1 MNIFRASSTLCTGV
15 QLAASVNSPH
25 WRKACSKFRSE
36 TPALDGVVPI
46 GKNSATPPPPRPPV
60 LAWTPAPRQRAERA
74 PLAHVAVRVTDV
86 AKKRRKLV
94 LTLFSP
100 IDRVEVVEVLHNT
113 IGHHEASD
121 FGTIPVAT
129 SHHHPV
135 GRVLRTKHHSGRPR
149 GEPRAL
155 FQGSQLSDCSGRF
168 REEER

>member
-60 LAWTPAPRQRAERA
+60 LAWTPAPCQRAERA

-86 AKKRRKLV
+86 AKKGRKLV
-94 LTLFSP
+94 LDSYPCNGTAAMLWCFNKNH
-100 IDRVEVVEVLHNT
+100 EVQQRCLR
-113 IGHHEASD
+113 
-121 FGTIPVAT
+121 
-129 SHHHPV
+129 
-135 GRVLRTKHHSGRPR
+135 GRR
-149 GEPRAL
+149 
-155 FQGSQLSDCSGRF
+155 
-168 REEER
+168 